1 MHGDSQFPKGKLT
14 ARAMTNGLLPEGLR
28 DRLPPEA
35 EAAASILRAVL
46 DCVAA
51 HGYGRVAPP
60 LAEFEEELAGRL
72 KSARSKDLLRFVDPV
87 SQRTLALRPDIT
99 AQIGRIATTRMAND
113 ARPLRLCY
121 GGPVLKL
128 KATQLRPE
136 RELTQAGAE
145 LVGSESVAAALEII
159 GIAIEA
165 LNAAGVQA
173 ITLDLTLP
181 NLVDALAAGPWPLDP
196 ARLDAVKAALDA
208 KDAGALSMVGGAAYL
223 PLIRA
228 AGPIDSAL
236 AQLRALGLGPV
247 LEERLASLEAIA
259 AALGDT
265 VRITL
270 DPTERHGFEYQSWIG
285 FSLFGEGLTGEAGR
299 GGSYTIL
306 HADGREE
313 PAIGFSLFLDPLVD
327 AGLMQASPKRVFI
340 PLGAPREA
348 GAKLR
353 REGWVT
359 VAAICPKCDAVAL
372 GCTHRL
378 EDGVPV
384 AL

>member
-1 MHGDSQFPKGKLT
+1 
-14 ARAMTNGLLPEGLR
+14 MTNGLLPEGLR

-35 EAAASILRAVL
+35 EAAALILRAVL

-51 HGYGRVAPP
+51 YGYGRVAPP

-99 AQIGRIATTRMAND
+99 AQIGRIATTRMASD

-145 LVGSESVAAALEII
+145 LVGSDSVAAAIEVISV
-159 GIAIEA
+159 AIDA
-165 LNAAGVQA
+165 LAATGVRN

-181 NLVDALAAGPWPLDP
+181 DLVDALAAGPWPLAGD
-196 ARLDAVKAALDA
+196 RLDSVKAALDA
-208 KDAGALSMVGGAAYL
+208 KDAGALSDAQAYL
-223 PLIRA
+223 PLITA
-228 AGPIDSAL
+228 AGPLDAAL
-236 AQLRALGLGPV
+236 AQLRALGLGEA
-247 LEERLASLEAIA
+247 LNSRLTALEAIA

-285 FSLFGEGLTGEAGR
+285 FSLFGEGLAGEAGR

-306 HADGREE
+306 HADGHEE

-327 AGLMQASPKRVFI
+327 AGLMQFAARRVFI
-340 PLGAPREA
+340 PLDAPTGASA
-348 GAKLR
+348 MLR
-353 REGWVT
+353 SEGWVT
-359 VAAICPKCDAVAL
+359 VVAIGPDCDAKRL

-378 EDGVPV
+378 KDGKPV